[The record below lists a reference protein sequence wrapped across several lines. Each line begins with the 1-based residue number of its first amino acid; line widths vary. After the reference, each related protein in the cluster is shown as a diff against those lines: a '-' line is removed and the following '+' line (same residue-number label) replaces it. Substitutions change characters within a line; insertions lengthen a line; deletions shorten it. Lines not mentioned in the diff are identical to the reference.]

1 MGKITGLEN
10 ARQVPPKVRKMY
22 AAVIQMLTEGADVT
36 GIRVSTITDRAGIG
50 KGTAYEYFDSKE
62 EIVACA
68 VVYQLQRVFEWL
80 ENALVQKD
88 TFAEQL
94 NFLLDKMS
102 VQDGRKHAF
111 LRFVNLLTDNS
122 EFSRMVR
129 ERMAAEDFSQY
140 LPTHVFG
147 RILQR
152 GVDRGELRADV
163 PLEYLIYNIFSHLI
177 TYMMAVTTED
187 CFRVDIQKMRPLV
200 YQGIM
205 NEVGA
210 AGRNAALLNGR
221 EQGEAH
227 EDKY

>member
-10 ARQVPPKVRKMY
+10 VHQVPPKVRRMY
-22 AAVIQMLTEGADVT
+22 AAVIQLIEEGADAT

-62 EIVACA
+62 DIVACA
-68 VVYQLQRVFEWL
+68 VVYQIQRVFDWL
-80 ENALVQKD
+80 ENVLSEKKSFGD
-88 TFAEQL
+88 QL
-94 NFLLDKMS
+94 NFLLDAMS

-122 EFSRMVR
+122 DFSRSVR
-129 ERMAAEDFSQY
+129 EKMEAEEFSQY
-140 LPTHVFG
+140 LPVRVFG

-177 TYMMAVTTED
+177 TYMMAVATEN
-187 CFRVDIQKMRPLV
+187 CFRVDSQMMRPLV

-205 NEVGA
+205 NEIGKT
-210 AGRNAALLNGR
+210 G
-221 EQGEAH
+221 
-227 EDKY
+227 

>member
-1 MGKITGLEN
+1 MGKMTGLEN

-22 AAVIQMLTEGADVT
+22 AAVIQLLTEGADAT

-62 EIVACA
+62 DIVACA

-88 TFAEQL
+88 SFAEQL

-102 VQDGRKHAF
+102 VRDGRKHAF

-122 EFSRMVR
+122 EFSGMVR
-129 ERMAAEDFSQY
+129 EKMAAKDFSRY
-140 LPTHVFG
+140 LPAYVFG

-152 GVDRGELRADV
+152 GVERGELRADL

-187 CFRVDIQKMRPLV
+187 CFRVDIKKMRPLV

-205 NEVGA
+205 NEIGKTQETDA
-210 AGRNAALLNGR
+210 PCKGK
-221 EQGEAH
+221 EQEGSI
-227 EDKY
+227 

>member
-10 ARQVPPKVRKMY
+10 VHQVPPKVRRMY
-22 AAVIQMLTEGADVT
+22 AAVIQLIEEGADAT

-62 EIVACA
+62 DIVACA
-68 VVYQLQRVFEWL
+68 VVYQIQRVFDWL
-80 ENALVQKD
+80 ENVLSDKKSFGD
-88 TFAEQL
+88 QL
-94 NFLLDKMS
+94 NFLLDAMS

-122 EFSRMVR
+122 DFSRSVR
-129 ERMAAEDFSQY
+129 EKMEAEEFSQY
-140 LPTHVFG
+140 LPVRVFG

-177 TYMMAVTTED
+177 TYMMAVATEN
-187 CFRVDIQKMRPLV
+187 CFRVDSQMMRPLV

-205 NEVGA
+205 NEIGKT
-210 AGRNAALLNGR
+210 G
-221 EQGEAH
+221 
-227 EDKY
+227 

>member
-1 MGKITGLEN
+1 MGKMTGLEN
-10 ARQVPPKVRKMY
+10 ARQVPPKVQKMY
-22 AAVIQMLTEGADVT
+22 AAVIQLLTEGADAT

-68 VVYQLQRVFEWL
+68 VVYQLQRVFDWL
-80 ENALVQKD
+80 ENALAQKE

-111 LRFVNLLTDNS
+111 LRFVNLLTDSS

-129 ERMAAEDFSQY
+129 EKMSAEEFSPY
-140 LPTHVFG
+140 LPVNVFG
-147 RILQR
+147 RILRQ
-152 GVDRGELRADV
+152 GIDKGELRADV

-187 CFRVDIQKMRPLV
+187 CFRVDIQKMRSLV
-200 YQGIM
+200 FQGIM
-205 NEVGA
+205 NEIGKA
-210 AGRNAALLNGR
+210 
-221 EQGEAH
+221 
-227 EDKY
+227 

>member
-10 ARQVPPKVRKMY
+10 VHQVPPKVRRMY
-22 AAVIQMLTEGADVT
+22 AAVIQLIEEGADAT

-62 EIVACA
+62 DIVACA
-68 VVYQLQRVFEWL
+68 VVYQIQRVFDWL
-80 ENALVQKD
+80 ENVLSEKKSFGD
-88 TFAEQL
+88 QL
-94 NFLLDKMS
+94 NFLLDAMS
-102 VQDGRKHAF
+102 IQDGRKHAF

-122 EFSRMVR
+122 DFSRSVR
-129 ERMAAEDFSQY
+129 EKMEAEEFSQY
-140 LPTHVFG
+140 LPVRVFG

-177 TYMMAVTTED
+177 TYMMAVATEN
-187 CFRVDIQKMRPLV
+187 CFRVDSQMMRPLV

-205 NEVGA
+205 NEIGKT
-210 AGRNAALLNGR
+210 G
-221 EQGEAH
+221 
-227 EDKY
+227 